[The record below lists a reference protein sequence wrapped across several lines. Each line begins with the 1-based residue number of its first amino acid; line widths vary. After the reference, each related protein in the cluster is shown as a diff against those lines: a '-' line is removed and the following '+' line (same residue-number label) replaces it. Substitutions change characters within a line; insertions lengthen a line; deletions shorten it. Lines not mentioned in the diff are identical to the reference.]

1 MIQND
6 QSKQKSDQIQT
17 ILQNTIDGVIVY
29 KKVYKKAELILPKDM
44 S

>member
-6 QSKQKSDQIQT
+6 QSKQKSEQIQT

-29 KKVYKKAELILPKDM
+29 KKAELILPKDI